1 MQKEK
6 RGKGKTYPSFL
17 FSKIKTL
24 QINLEY
30 FIKKLYDCKE
40 KILYQKLQ
48 KNKGEGMK
56 QKTKNL
62 ILFFIL
68 FVITGVVFWNYVSMH
83 YATDTYNIMNIGYEK
98 YAINNSLS
106 DGRIFMFLIGMLA
119 NTINIP
125 ITVYVITLTVIG
137 LIISCIA
144 VIILKNMIMKF
155 CKKQTK
161 LQEVIAVLIAYCTIF
176 NFMYVENLYFVE
188 AAVMACSVLLYILAV
203 KQIIDKKKLYILK
216 SAILAIIATFCY
228 QGTIGLFA
236 LYGVV
241 FSIAKN
247 GNNIKEIL
255 KDFCII
261 ILITIISFVANLI
274 QIDIATYL
282 AGTTQKRLNG
292 IQNLLENFIYVLSRF
307 GTMVFDTMFIA
318 NCGLF
323 PNYLMMIFVLVI
335 TLMAGIYEVQTKQK
349 GLVFNIIFLFIVT
362 LLITFAMCIVSIAS
376 YDTGRIHVPVGALI
390 GVIFIY
396 LFCKSNIFEDETI
409 IKYLIITT
417 LITYNLL
424 TVVNTIS
431 LLYQHKQ
438 VNKLEKEQCEGLEA
452 YIESYEEENDVK
464 ITEARYFKLS
474 NMKKYG
480 YFDEIKNES
489 VLTYDGVAC
498 TWSAIGTINFY
509 TGRNFADNY
518 LEAYP
523 NRELFYEYAAKR
535 KLGYE
540 GNFVIMDNIL
550 YFLAYI

>member
-1 MQKEK
+1 
-6 RGKGKTYPSFL
+6 
-17 FSKIKTL
+17 
-24 QINLEY
+24 
-30 FIKKLYDCKE
+30 
-40 KILYQKLQ
+40 
-48 KNKGEGMK
+48 
-56 QKTKNL
+56 
-62 ILFFIL
+62 
-68 FVITGVVFWNYVSMH
+68 
-83 YATDTYNIMNIGYEK
+83 
-98 YAINNSLS
+98 
-106 DGRIFMFLIGMLA
+106 MFLIGMFA
-119 NTINIP
+119 NTINIS
-125 ITVYVITLTVIG
+125 INVYVITLTVIG

-144 VIILKNMIMKF
+144 VIVLKNMIMKF
-155 CKKQTK
+155 CKKETK
-161 LQEVIAVLIAYCTIF
+161 LQEVIAILISYCTVF

-188 AAVMACSVLLYILAV
+188 AAVMGFSVLFYILAV
-203 KQIIDKKKLYILK
+203 KQIVDKKKLYALK
-216 SAILAIIATFCY
+216 AGLLAIIATFCY

-247 GNNIKEIL
+247 GKNIKEIL
-255 KDFCII
+255 KDFGVI

-292 IQNLLENFIYVLSRF
+292 IQNLVENFIYVLSRF
-307 GTMVFDTMFIA
+307 GTMVFNTMFIS

-323 PNYLMMIFVLVI
+323 PNYLMMIFVLII
-335 TLMAGIYEVQTKQK
+335 TLMAGIYEVQTKEN
-349 GLVFNIIFLFIVT
+349 GIVFNIIFLFVLT
-362 LLITFAMCIVSIAS
+362 MLITFAMCIVSIAS

-396 LFCKSNIFEDETI
+396 LFCKTSIFEKETI

-417 LITYNLL
+417 LIAYNLI
-424 TVVNTIS
+424 TIVNTIS

-438 VNKLEKEQCEGLEA
+438 VNELERKQCEGLED
-452 YIESYEEENDVK
+452 YIETYERENNVK

-480 YFDEIKNES
+480 YFEEIKNES

-509 TGRNFADNY
+509 TGRDFADNY

-523 NRELFYEYAAKR
+523 NKELFYAYAAKR

-540 GNFVIMDNIL
+540 GNFVIMDDIL

>member
-1 MQKEK
+1 MKK
-6 RGKGKTYPSFL
+6 R
-17 FSKIKTL
+17 
-24 QINLEY
+24 
-30 FIKKLYDCKE
+30 
-40 KILYQKLQ
+40 
-48 KNKGEGMK
+48 
-56 QKTKNL
+56 TKNL

-106 DGRIFMFLIGMLA
+106 DGRIFMFLIGMFA
-119 NTINIP
+119 NVTNIP
-125 ITVYVITLTVIG
+125 INIYVITLTVLG
-137 LIISCIA
+137 LLISCIA
-144 VIILKNMIMKF
+144 VVVLKDMIMKF
-155 CKKQTK
+155 CKKETK
-161 LQEVIAVLIAYCTIF
+161 LQEFIAILIAYCTIF

-188 AAVMACSVLLYILAV
+188 AAVMACSILLYIIAV
-203 KQIIDKKKLYILK
+203 KQIIERKKLYVLK
-216 SAILAIIATFCY
+216 AGILAIVATFCY

-241 FSIAKN
+241 FSIVKN
-247 GNNIKEIL
+247 GKNIKETL
-255 KDFCII
+255 KDFGVI

-274 QIDIATYL
+274 QIDIATYV

-292 IQNLLENFIYVLSRF
+292 IQNLLENFMYVLKNF
-307 GTMVFDTMFIA
+307 VAMVLNTMFIS

-323 PNYLMMIFVLVI
+323 PNYLMMIFILII
-335 TLMAGIYEVQTKQK
+335 TVMAGIYEIQTKQN
-349 GLVFNIIFLFIVT
+349 GLVFNILFLFIVT
-362 LLITFAMCIVSIAS
+362 ILITVAMCVVSIAS

-390 GVIFIY
+390 GVILIY
-396 LFCKSNIFEDETI
+396 LFCKTSIFEDETI

-417 LITYNLL
+417 LIAYNLI
-424 TVVNTIS
+424 TIVNTIS
-431 LLYQHKQ
+431 ILYQHKQ
-438 VNKLEKEQCEGLEA
+438 VNKLEQEQCEGLEE
-452 YIESYEEENDVK
+452 YIATYEKENNVQ

-474 NMKKYG
+474 NMKQYG

-509 TGRNFADNY
+509 TERNFEDNY

-523 NRELFYEYAAKR
+523 NRELFYAYAAKR

>member
-1 MQKEK
+1 MK
-6 RGKGKTYPSFL
+6 R
-17 FSKIKTL
+17 
-24 QINLEY
+24 
-30 FIKKLYDCKE
+30 
-40 KILYQKLQ
+40 
-48 KNKGEGMK
+48 
-56 QKTKNL
+56 KTKNL

-125 ITVYVITLTVIG
+125 INVYVITLTVIG

-161 LQEVIAVLIAYCTIF
+161 LQEVVAILIAYCTIF

-203 KQIIDKKKLYILK
+203 KQIVDKKKLYILK

-241 FSIAKN
+241 FSIVKN
-247 GNNIKEIL
+247 KNNIKEIL
-255 KDFCII
+255 KDFGVI
-261 ILITIISFVANLI
+261 ILITIISFIANLI

-307 GTMVFDTMFIA
+307 GTMVFDTMFIE

-335 TLMAGIYEVQTKQK
+335 TLMAGIYEVQTKQN
-349 GLVFNIIFLFIVT
+349 GLVFNIIFIFIVT

-396 LFCKSNIFEDETI
+396 LFCKSSIFEDETI

-424 TVVNTIS
+424 TIVNTIS

-438 VNKLEKEQCEGLEA
+438 VNKLEKEQCERLEA
-452 YIESYEEENDVK
+452 YIEAYEEENDVK

-480 YFDEIKNES
+480 YFDEVKNES

>member
-1 MQKEK
+1 
-6 RGKGKTYPSFL
+6 
-17 FSKIKTL
+17 
-24 QINLEY
+24 
-30 FIKKLYDCKE
+30 
-40 KILYQKLQ
+40 
-48 KNKGEGMK
+48 MK
-56 QKTKNL
+56 QRTKSL

-106 DGRIFMFLIGMLA
+106 DGRIFMFLIGMFA

-125 ITVYVITLTVIG
+125 INVYVITLTVIG

-144 VIILKNMIMKF
+144 VIVLKNMIMKF
-155 CKKQTK
+155 CKKETK
-161 LQEVIAVLIAYCTIF
+161 LQEVIAILISYCTVF

-188 AAVMACSVLLYILAV
+188 AAVMGFSVLFYILAV
-203 KQIIDKKKLYILK
+203 KQIVDKKKLYALK
-216 SAILAIIATFCY
+216 AGLLAIIATFCY

-247 GNNIKEIL
+247 GKNIKEIL
-255 KDFCII
+255 KDFGVI

-292 IQNLLENFIYVLSRF
+292 IQNLLENFIYVLARF
-307 GTMVFDTMFIA
+307 GTMVFNIMFIS

-323 PNYLMMIFVLVI
+323 PNYLMMLFVLII
-335 TLMAGIYEVQTKQK
+335 TLMAGIYEVQTKEN
-349 GLVFNIIFLFIVT
+349 GIVFNIIFLFVLT
-362 LLITFAMCIVSIAS
+362 MLITFAMCIVSIAS

-396 LFCKSNIFEDETI
+396 LFCKTSIFEEETI

-417 LITYNLL
+417 LIAYNLI
-424 TVVNTIS
+424 TIVNTIS

-438 VNKLEKEQCEGLEA
+438 VNELERKQCEGLED
-452 YIESYEEENDVK
+452 YIETYERENNVK

-480 YFDEIKNES
+480 YFEEIKNES

-509 TGRNFADNY
+509 TGRDFADNY

-523 NRELFYEYAAKR
+523 NKELFYAYAAKR

-540 GNFVIMDNIL
+540 GNFVIMDDIL